1 MTVENA
7 VEERLVQYVDDIENL
22 ELEKS
27 EIALRIKEVY
37 DQAKIDGFDT
47 KILRQIIRL
56 RKMDPSER
64 DEQQSLLH
72 TYMQV
77 LGMYSSS
84 K

>member
-1 MTVENA
+1 MEKA

-64 DEQQSLLH
+64 EDQQSLLH

>member
-1 MTVENA
+1 MDNA
-7 VEERLVQYVDDIENL
+7 VEKRLVQYVDDIENL

-77 LGMYSSS
+77 LGMYGSS

>member
-1 MTVENA
+1 MDNA

>member
-1 MTVENA
+1 VDNA

>member
-1 MTVENA
+1 MENA